1 MFCQTCFILAG
12 GTLHPSPQ
20 LHNILALYPQPYVI
34 AADSG
39 LHHATTL
46 GLVPDI
52 LVGDFDS
59 VAAEDVVAF
68 ATVPRQKYPAEKN
81 FIDLALTVAIAQEK
95 GVERLLLL
103 GIAL

>member
-1 MFCQTCFILAG
+1 MSCQTYLILAG

-20 LHNILALYPQPYVI
+20 LHHILVLFPQPYVI

-39 LHHATTL
+39 LRHATTL

-59 VAAEDVVAF
+59 VATENVATF
-68 ATVPRQKYPAEKN
+68 ATVPRQKHPAEKN
-81 FIDLALTVAIAQEK
+81 FIDLELTVAIAQEK